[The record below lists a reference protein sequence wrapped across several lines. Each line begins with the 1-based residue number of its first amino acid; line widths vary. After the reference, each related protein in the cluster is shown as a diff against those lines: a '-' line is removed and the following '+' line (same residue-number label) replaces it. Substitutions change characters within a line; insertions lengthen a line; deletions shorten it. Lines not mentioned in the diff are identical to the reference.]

1 MPRFLDNLYRDMRDR
16 RLLLPALALLVA
28 LIAVPVL
35 LKSGS
40 STPPPPSASVA
51 TGGGEVSATEPA
63 VLAENAGITDYR
75 KRLDWLQS
83 KNPFRSR
90 APAPVADGDGQGS
103 SSGTSTSTST
113 TTALGTSTGTDT
125 GAASSSSLS
134 GTSPSTGS
142 SSPPASSGGSST
154 TTGDRSPP
162 RRQWFS
168 YRVSVAVGPAGN
180 LTEREGVKRL
190 EFLPGD
196 DRPLVAFIG
205 VTEDA
210 KQAIFVVS
218 DDVSSVRGDGKCLPR
233 RGSCHFLQ
241 LKPGDKASMRYEPE
255 GNRTYNLKLKKIE
268 LVPVS
273 KPHGSASGKLGT
285 EALLGPDG

>member
-1 MPRFLDNLYRDMRDR
+1 MRDR

-35 LKSGS
+35 LKGGS
-40 STPPPPSASVA
+40 STPPPPPASVPA
-51 TGGGEVSATEPA
+51 GGGEVSATEPA

-75 KRLDWLQS
+75 KRLNWLQS

-90 APAPVADGDGQGS
+90 APAPPAGGGQGS

-125 GAASSSSLS
+125 GAGSSSAVP
-134 GTSPSTGS
+134 GAAPSTGS

-154 TTGDRSPP
+154 ASGDQNPP

-255 GNRTYNLKLKKIE
+255 GDRTYNLKLKKIE